1 MLKSKLKKLAC
12 ITLAVS
18 MVFSNVNTSVKAKK
32 EVDGSSY
39 SKYDKMGFA
48 NAVKA
53 FYETEKT
60 KIEGYEFYEN
70 YQVNGDFEIACFT
83 DNYEYSIVKQND
95 PRQKYP
101 QKDSLGKR
109 TEISANQAQ
118 ASCIWEEELEYGEHE
133 DGNYS
138 DTLCPG
144 ETLSI
149 SYFGEGEG
157 IARNILENNKG
168 KEKTMKWSYDIVQ
181 IRMASGT
188 SNIEYYYY
196 AVNVKPANDAQ
207 IIQGEITLPAYIWI
221 DPESFDI
228 PADKNGNKINYV
240 KCIELGDAAFLC
252 QNNIEAVNIPDTY
265 QRICAYAFTGCVNL
279 SEINFVKTEKT
290 NEKSPLEYIDCYRID
305 ASDSSSDKALENS
318 NLHFIGSGAFA
329 GCIDKELTSV
339 KLPTVLT
346 EGYRIFDKTGQD
358 QGYAAVDIQT
368 DGKTQKKV
376 YGTNGLVL
384 NQDAIGTA
392 NKQFNTLIKK
402 ANTKYEYCLPYFM
415 GQGVFRD
422 CYGLTQ
428 VTISG
433 VNPYIP
439 ANTYAGCSGIDTIC
453 IEDSVQN
460 IYFGPACFAGADGD
474 ADLASK
480 LTSLKLDN
488 KNLKNVIIGAYSFK
502 NCNKLEDVTITAEL
516 NSQNIYSKVQSTEL
530 YGEYAFENAFAEES
544 SFEYAPK
551 TSSEFIIPEG
561 FFKNSDVKDI
571 NFGGKLSYNQ
581 NASDKNS
588 PKITVGAYSFTA
600 TDCNSINLCTNT
612 VELCTSSLYGLSADD
627 CTIKSDKL
635 IFKGEPFSNTVH
647 TLTTDPM
654 ESKLKKFTID
664 SSEVELKRE
673 IMGEYVPLWNEKEM
687 KFDSEY
693 CSCELYP
700 SFYGAPFMKVV
711 FTDKLKKLDN
721 PVNGGGSFATKDY
734 AYYYY
739 NVKKRNKDFDPKKIQ
754 KSKVVTHT
762 PFSSIEGVY
771 FQGYTIKKV
780 GNIFYSDKETVAQ
793 KIYADGKTKEA
804 LNEALKESSTKT
816 NDVKPYTT
824 GFVDFKDIDLIK
836 GKKGISLDY
845 GLKNYKITVNYADG
859 LQSDIEYSEQE
870 QMEYNNTE
878 DKTNYSG
885 VNGFI
890 MSNYSPDSANPNME
904 IRYRDITKPTLIHFI
919 AKVPTIITASAVKG
933 TDFVAGTEPNLS
945 DFEITNVQYNDDTT
959 VNETISFNNGDENV
973 EDNHDLLKSGFSV
986 SVVSTNGSIGS
997 TYTLGTNTV
1006 VITYKYI
1013 DDNKLEKT
1021 CTSTCTVTAEA
1032 PKVTTLTAELNDTT
1046 KTYYEGDV
1054 LTAEDFKITAEYND
1068 GNKDS
1073 EYAKLTDK
1081 YTIIPEILPEISESS
1096 KPVTIVLT
1104 DENGASTSV
1113 DINVNKIEPALLT
1126 VSYPTDVELGT
1137 ELNKE
1142 DFEVT
1147 LHYNNRDT
1155 EVLGS
1160 DEFELHYSN
1169 LHVGPNSITVT
1180 YNKRPLTVFGLV
1192 TINVVEAPATEA
1204 PVVEVTEVPATE
1216 APVEVTE
1223 APAATTETPATEVPN
1238 TITDTETTAAPTAT
1252 TSVTLAPATE
1262 APTATAS
1269 TTPATV
1275 APTASTTPAT
1285 AVPTATASTTPAPT
1299 ATTIVQ
1305 GPNPSSMT
1313 GQLDGSV
1320 TKATIGVGEKIA
1332 ILNLASVTYTS
1343 SDSNI
1348 LAVNNNIVTG
1358 KKVGKATVTIA
1369 DANGNSK
1376 IYSITVKKAPK
1387 KIKASSKKVLK
1398 KGKTAKIKV
1407 LFQKGCYSY
1416 TNTFKS
1422 SNKKV
1427 ATVDKTG
1434 VVTAKAK
1441 GSCKITVKTYNNK
1454 KATVKITVK

>member
-18 MVFSNVNTSVKAKK
+18 MVFSNVNMSTKAATKP
-32 EVDGSSY
+32 SSDY
-39 SKYDKMGFA
+39 SKEEDGFTQ
-48 NAVKA
+48 AVKY
-53 FYETEKT
+53 FYDYFEKPGADSNLFVT
-60 KIEGYEFYEN
+60 
-70 YQVNGDFEIACFT
+70 GDFEIANFT
-83 DNYEYSIVKQND
+83 DNYEYSIVKDGKVNV
-95 PRQKYP
+95 KY
-101 QKDSLGKR
+101 DILDNVM
-109 TEISANQAQ
+109 TEQVN
-118 ASCIWEEELEYGEHE
+118 ASCIWEEV
-133 DGNYS
+133 
-138 DTLCPG
+138 TKG
-144 ETLSI
+144 ETNTTTSPSKITYLYSQT
-149 SYFGEGEG
+149 GNVDG
-157 IARNILENNKG
+157 
-168 KEKTMKWSYDIVQ
+168 TKWSFDVVEVKSYYHIE
-181 IRMASGT
+181 T
-188 SNIEYYYY
+188 SESMDPITNYY
-196 AVNVKPANDAQ
+196 AVNVRPTTGTATVDV
-207 IIQGEITLPAYIWI
+207 TLPAYVQL
-221 DPESFDI
+221 
-228 PADKNGNKINYV
+228 DKTNLGDTVKNKLKDVKSV
-240 KCIELGDAAFLC
+240 KCIELGDAAFLGDTTI
-252 QNNIEAVNIPDTY
+252 QSVNIPDTY
-265 QRICAYAFTGCVNL
+265 QRICAYAFTGCKALNSVH
-279 SEINFVKTEKT
+279 FVKTEI
-290 NEKSPLEYIDCYRID
+290 NNSSSGNDIGLFSIVQNV
-305 ASDSSSDKALENS
+305 SSDKALKSS
-318 NLHFIGSGAFA
+318 NLHFVGAGAFA
-329 GCIDKELTSV
+329 GCKSLGKNLENPEEQEEV

-346 EGYRIFDKTGQD
+346 EGYRFLDEYNKD
-358 QGYAAVDIQT
+358 NGYAAVQT
-368 DGKTQKKV
+368 IEEQKEKKRI
-376 YGTNGLVL
+376 YGTEGLIL
-384 NQDAIGTA
+384 NEDVKNIPKHA
-392 NKQFNTLIKK
+392 NFTNAENIVK
-402 ANTKYEYCLPYFM
+402 ADSKYNYYLPYFM

-422 CYGLTQ
+422 CYGLKK
-428 VTISG
+428 VTIDG
-433 VNPYIP
+433 VNPFIP
-439 ANTYAGCSGIDTIC
+439 ANTYAGCSGIEEIC
-453 IEDSVQN
+453 IGENVQN
-460 IYFGPACFAGADGD
+460 IYFGPACFAGADGKLDD
-474 ADLASK
+474 ASSLK
-480 LTSLKLDN
+480 SLKLESE
-488 KNLKNVIIGAYSFK
+488 NLKSVVIGAYAFK
-502 NCNKLEDVTITAEL
+502 NCNKLLKVTIEADL
-516 NSQNIYSKVQSTEL
+516 NMQNIYSKVQNTEL
-530 YGEYAFENAFAEES
+530 YREYAFENAFSASES
-544 SFEYAPK
+544 IFTYKPK
-551 TSSEFIIPEG
+551 TSSEFTIPEG
-561 FFKNSDVKDI
+561 FFYNSNVRNIELTEKNDFEI
-571 NFGGKLSYNQ
+571 NVEEY
-581 NASDKNS
+581 A
-588 PKITVGAYSFTA
+588 FTA
-600 TDCNSINLCTNT
+600 TKCDSINLSSKT
-612 VELCTSSLYGLSADD
+612 VELCTSSLYGLGAKE
-627 CTIKSDKL
+627 CLIKAATL
-635 IFKGEPFSNTVH
+635 NFKGEPFSNTKH
-647 TLTTDPM
+647 NFETKD
-654 ESKLKKFTID
+654 SKSSLKKFTID
-664 SSEVELKRE
+664 CEKVKLSSDEMKE
-673 IMGEYVPLWNEKEM
+673 IVPVLDDGEYKTLLME
-687 KFDSEY
+687 
-693 CSCELYP
+693 CTIYP
-700 SFYGAPFMKVV
+700 SFYGAPKMKVI
-711 FTDKLKKLDN
+711 FTDSLKKIQD
-721 PVNGGGSFATKDY
+721 GSFASTKCD
-734 AYYYY
+734 YYYY
-739 NVKKRNKDFDPKKIQ
+739 NVKKNHENFNYETFMKQEPDHIDHTLSFD
-754 KSKVVTHT
+754 HL
-762 PFSSIEGVY
+762 EGIY
-771 FQGYTIKKV
+771 FQGYEIENAN
-780 GNIFYSDKETVAQ
+780 NICYFISVPGTGEDKNKNAGKLAS
-793 KIYADGKTKEA
+793 KIYADGKIK
-804 LNEALKESSTKT
+804 
-816 NDVKPYTT
+816 DVINNRIGFDKDNSQSVQPYTEGIT
-824 GFVDFKDIDLIK
+824 CTSGISMIKDSK
-836 GKKGISLDY
+836 GKISITKGLENVDVSA
-845 GLKNYKITVNYADG
+845 KYADNNSWVSG
-859 LQSDIEYSEQE
+859 IKYSSEEQIK
-870 QMEYNNTE
+870 YNKLEAE
-878 DKTNYSG
+878 DPQEDYLG

-890 MSNYSPDSANPNME
+890 VLSKNLKETLESGTKTID
-904 IRYRDITKPTLIHFI
+904 IQYRNQKFNVTVTYIQ
-919 AKVPTIITASAVKG
+919 KVPTTITASAVKG
-933 TDFVAGTEPNLS
+933 TEFVAGTEPKIS

-959 VNETISFNNGDENV
+959 VNDIISFKNSEENV
-973 EDNHDLLKSGFSV
+973 GVNHDLSKNGFSV
-986 SVVSTNGSIGS
+986 SVVTDSGINA
-997 TYTLGTNTV
+997 YTLGKNTV
-1006 VITYKYI
+1006 EITYKYI

-1021 CTSTCTVTAEA
+1021 CTSTCIVTAEA
-1032 PKVTTLTAELNDTT
+1032 PKVATMSAVLSDA
-1046 KTYYEGDV
+1046 KKAYYEGDI
-1054 LTAEDFKITAEYND
+1054 LTAGDFKITAEYND

-1142 DFEVT
+1142 DFKVT
-1147 LHYNNRDT
+1147 LHYNNGDT

-1223 APAATTETPATEVPN
+1223 APAETTETPATEVPN